1 MSRARREGKVMR
13 FRIELARLERDE
25 SRCAYCA
32 HEQAMGPVTGR
43 VSELRRP
50 FSRQCS
56 RHEFERML
64 LWRAG

>member
-1 MSRARREGKVMR
+1 MSRARRGRKVLR
-13 FRIELARLERDE
+13 FRIELSRLERDE
-25 SRCAYCA
+25 SECAYCA
-32 HEQAMGPVTGR
+32 HERAMGPVTGR

-56 RHEFERML
+56 LHGFERAL